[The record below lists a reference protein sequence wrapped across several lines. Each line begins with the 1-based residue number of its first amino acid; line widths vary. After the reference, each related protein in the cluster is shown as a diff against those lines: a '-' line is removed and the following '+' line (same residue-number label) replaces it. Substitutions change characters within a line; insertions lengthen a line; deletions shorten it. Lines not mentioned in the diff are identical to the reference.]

1 MHRLAPALAILVL
14 ALSACIPGLPGA
26 AQGDTEATMNAR
38 VNASVAKTMAS
49 LPKATALPTQTLE
62 RSVISAASTTT
73 PTGTNPPSAT
83 STATS
88 GTSTPTVTGTLS
100 VTPTATATSGTPTS
114 TVTGTP
120 PTASITPTD
129 LMVTREYGTQ
139 PPFIAYGKVKL
150 INQAQTQVYISF
162 QCITPEGIESIT
174 ETPVTGTN
182 TISVAAGNCFYVAW
196 VGGVEFT
203 GNVHIEKN
211 GLVTFTFKRS
221 SIIIH

>member
-1 MHRLAPALAILVL
+1 MHRLAPALAILVV

-26 AQGDTEATMNAR
+26 SQGDIEATLNAR
-38 VNASVAKTMAS
+38 VNASVARTMAA
-49 LPKATALPTQTLE
+49 LPTATALPTQTLG
-62 RSVISAASTTT
+62 RSVVSASTTT
-73 PTGTNPPSAT
+73 PTGTNTPTPT

-100 VTPTATATSGTPTS
+100 ITPTATATSGTSTPTL
-114 TVTGTP
+114 TGTR

-162 QCITPEGIESIT
+162 QCITPEGIQSIT

-211 GLVTFTFKRS
+211 GLITFTFKRS